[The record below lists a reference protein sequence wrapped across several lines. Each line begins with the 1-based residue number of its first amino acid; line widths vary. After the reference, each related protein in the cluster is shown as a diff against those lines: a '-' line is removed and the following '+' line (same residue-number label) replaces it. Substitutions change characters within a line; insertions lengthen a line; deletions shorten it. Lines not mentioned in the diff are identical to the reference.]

1 MSDTTHAQLTF
12 KKKNGNKNNEKT
24 VSLKMIEY
32 VGMSKPKK
40 YVNKLG
46 ISNSRNK
53 IKQTTSI

>member
-1 MSDTTHAQLTF
+1 MRNLPS

-24 VSLKMIEY
+24 VSIKMIEY

-40 YVNKLG
+40 YVNKFG